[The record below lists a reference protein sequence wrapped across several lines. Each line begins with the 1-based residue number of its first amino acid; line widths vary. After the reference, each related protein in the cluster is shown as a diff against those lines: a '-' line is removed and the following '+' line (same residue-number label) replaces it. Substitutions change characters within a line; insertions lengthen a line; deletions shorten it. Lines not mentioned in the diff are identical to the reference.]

1 MNASSSWT
9 LRIAAATVSLSTVLI
24 GGPALASVAQPT
36 PVSTNPADTTPH
48 LVADADVAQPRVD
61 AFVPAGGTMY
71 AGGLFSAVTGPDQV
85 ATVPRTNLMAFDR
98 ATGAVDEGFAP
109 QVNGTVD
116 ALEISGG
123 ALFVGGGFSTVD
135 GQSRRALVKIDLDTG
150 QVDSTF
156 NAGFASGNVTDLQMV
171 GSRLFVAGSAGTK
184 LMALDPDTGA
194 NTGFLNLNIR
204 GKLDGT
210 TSGPWVSRI
219 AVNPQQSKLVAVGN
233 FQTVAGQIRHRAFM
247 ADLGASSASLDG
259 WYYNSLT
266 KPCGSTTPSRQAY
279 LTDVDFSPD
288 GSYFVLAGAGYTPR
302 LESEIGETIC
312 DAAARF
318 DVSVP
323 NPDRPVWINY
333 TGGDT
338 IRSIAA
344 TGAAVYVQGHFRW
357 LDNPYGANSAGPG
370 AVTRKAVGA
379 IDPVTGNALKW
390 NPGASRAEGGKMI
403 YPTQDGVWWGADGT
417 HFRAEYHRGIAFTP
431 LP

>member
-1 MNASSSWT
+1 
-9 LRIAAATVSLSTVLI
+9 LSTVVV
-24 GGPALASVAQPT
+24 GVPALASVAHPT

-48 LVADADVAQPRVD
+48 LVADASVARPRVD
-61 AFVPAGGTMY
+61 AFVSAAGTMY
-71 AGGLFSAVTGPDQV
+71 AGGLFSAVTGPDQTT
-85 ATVPRTNLMAFDR
+85 TVQRSNLMAFNSV
-98 ATGAVDEGFAP
+98 TGEVVEGFAP

-116 ALEISGG
+116 ALEVAAG
-123 ALFVGGGFSTVD
+123 ALYVGGGFTTVD
-135 GQSRRALVKIDLDTG
+135 GSSRRALVKINLSTGKVDTA
-150 QVDSTF
+150 F
-156 NAGFASGNVTDLQMV
+156 NAGFTSGKVTDLQMV

-194 NTGFLNLNIR
+194 NTGYLNLNIR
-204 GKLDGT
+204 GKLEGT
-210 TSGPWVSRI
+210 TSGPSVSRF
-219 AVNPQQSKLVAVGN
+219 AVNPDQSKLVAVGN
-233 FQTVAGQIRHRAFM
+233 FLTVTGKIRHRAFM
-247 ADLGASSASLDG
+247 ADLGANGASLNG

-279 LTDVDFSPD
+279 LVDVDFSPD

-318 DVSVP
+318 DISVP
-323 NPDRPVWINY
+323 SPSRPVWINY

-370 AVTRKAVGA
+370 AVVRKAVGA
-379 IDPVTGNALKW
+379 IDPTTGKALSW
-390 NPGASRAEGGKMI
+390 NPGASRAEGGKVI
-403 YPTQDGVWWGADGT
+403 YPTPDGVWWGADGT
-417 HFRAEYHRGIAFTP
+417 HFRGEHHRGIAFTP